1 MRALSPFTWIVVDA
15 PPAGAKVITMTDE
28 EIAKAPLPD
37 GKGAVRAL
45 LQGTKREK
53 MVEYELTPD
62 GRLLVDAKE
71 GQHPLTGKASR
82 EPSGG
87 APMRTEDMLLTG
99 KAEQTEA
106 PGQPSEDKMQN
117 PSGGHLL
124 DLLASRADY
133 FSEDAMEFIL
143 SAIDS
148 GVDERAVKRMISMD
162 EEQLLQ
168 ICGEVG

>member
-1 MRALSPFTWIVVDA
+1 MKVDNIY
-15 PPAGAKVITMTDE
+15 IT
-28 EIAKAPLPD
+28 
-37 GKGAVRAL
+37 
-45 LQGTKREK
+45 
-53 MVEYELTPD
+53 
-62 GRLLVDAKE
+62 
-71 GQHPLTGKASR
+71 LTGKAQMPKS
-82 EPSGG
+82 EELQPSGETT
-87 APMRTEDMLLTG
+87 AKPDIPSVKTEDMLLTG
-99 KAEQTEA
+99 KAEHPEQTEA
-106 PGQPSEDKMQN
+106 PGQQSEDKMKN

>member
-1 MRALSPFTWIVVDA
+1 MLKSEELQSSGETT
-15 PPAGAKVITMTDE
+15 AK
-28 EIAKAPLPD
+28 PD
-37 GKGAVRAL
+37 
-45 LQGTKREK
+45 
-53 MVEYELTPD
+53 TPS
-62 GRLLVDAKE
+62 VK
-71 GQHPLTGKASR
+71 
-82 EPSGG
+82 
-87 APMRTEDMLLTG
+87 TEDMLLAG
-99 KAEQTEA
+99 KAEHPEQTEA
-106 PGQPSEDKMQN
+106 PEQPKD

-148 GVDERAVKRMISMD
+148 GVDERAVRRMIEMD